1 MILTT
6 WIAYLA
12 FALLLFLLL
21 PLSRLPIGWRWAFLA
36 ATFVLGALPLID
48 GLSLAGYLRAFTDD
62 LAITSLVALSAAA
75 LVRLGWLPPQ
85 ALQHKFESCL
95 LFVLMGLLLYPAAM
109 GLGMLDPYRWG
120 YSSDGLLLAVAV
132 LTLLM
137 LWRGNLLAVLML
149 TLATLGYAL
158 ELKASGNYW
167 DYLLDPFIVLFSLWS
182 LCRDLVLGL
191 LRRLWPA

>member
-1 MILTT
+1 MLTT

-21 PLSRLPIGWRWAFLA
+21 PMGRLPVGWRWAMLA
-36 ATFVLGALPLID
+36 AAFVLGALPLID

-62 LAITSLVALSAAA
+62 LAMTSLVALFAAA
-75 LVRLGWLPPQ
+75 LVRLGWLSSP
-85 ALQHKFESCL
+85 ARQHKLECCL
-95 LFVLMGLLLYPAAM
+95 LFALMGLFLYPAAM
-109 GLGMLDPYRWG
+109 GLGMLDPYRLG
-120 YSSDGLLLAVAV
+120 YGPDGLLLAVAA

-137 LWRGNLLAVLML
+137 LWRGNRLAVLML

-167 DYLLDPFIVLFSLWS
+167 DYLLDPFIVLFALWS
-182 LCRDLVLGL
+182 LCRDLVLGVF
-191 LRRLWPA
+191 RRFWPA

>member
-6 WIAYLA
+6 WVAYLA

-21 PLSRLPIGWRWAFLA
+21 PVSRLPVGWRWAVLVVA
-36 ATFVLGALPLID
+36 LVLGALPLID

-62 LAITSLVALSAAA
+62 LAITSLVALSAAT
-75 LVRLGWLPPQ
+75 LVRLGWLSSPVR
-85 ALQHKFESCL
+85 QHKLECYL
-95 LFVLMGLLLYPAAM
+95 LFALMGLALYPAAM
-109 GLGMLDPYRWG
+109 GLGMLDPYRLG
-120 YSSDGLLLAVAV
+120 YSPDGLLLVVAV

-167 DYLLDPFIVLFSLWS
+167 DYLLDPFIVLFALWS
-182 LCRDLVLGL
+182 LCRDLVLGVF
-191 LRRLWPA
+191 RRLWPA